1 MTTPVRDARGF
12 AFPFRIDPATGG
24 VQWASGSE
32 KIRQNI
38 RLILS
43 VRQGERPML
52 RDFGSGIHGLVQ
64 DPNDAVLAEMVKRQA
79 QAALLAWEP
88 RILVTGTEVEYR
100 EGELAVRLIYTHTT
114 EPVVDSM
121 ILPLA

>member
-1 MTTPVRDARGF
+1 MTTPIDDARGF
-12 AFPFRIDPATGG
+12 AFPFRIDPSSGG
-24 VQWASGSE
+24 VQWASGRE

-52 RDFGSGIHGLVQ
+52 RDFGSGIHSLVH
-64 DPNDAVLAEMVKRQA
+64 DPNDAILAEMVKRQA

-88 RILVTGTEVEYR
+88 RILMTGSEVEYH
-100 EGELAVRLIYTHTT
+100 EGELVVRLIYAYTT

-121 ILPLA
+121 TLPLG

>member
-1 MTTPVRDARGF
+1 MSTPIDEAGGF
-12 AFPFRIDPATGG
+12 AFPFRIDPASGG
-24 VQWASGSE
+24 VQWARGRD
-32 KIRQNI
+32 KIRQNV
-38 RLILS
+38 RVILS

-52 RDFGSGIHGLVQ
+52 RDFGSGIAGLVH

-79 QAALLAWEP
+79 QTALLAWEP

-100 EGELAVRLIYTHTT
+100 EGELSVRLNYTHTT

-121 ILPLA
+121 SVPLA